1 MGFDDE
7 NKIRYLMNYNKS
19 DGFIAVHYSDDSY
32 EYYEDTE
39 ENEQAILNILIK
51 QLENKE
57 TMSTNIKSLMDLK
70 KISKTRRE
78 LVMTL
83 TMMAS
88 IMSFEENAF
97 ISIMLLLASLVC
109 GELYGKVKKDF
120 DELSTMN
127 QRLDN
132 QKYYL
137 FYQNAF
143 ESMDF
148 QSDALWKNI
157 SLINRK
163 KVKRALNNNGKL
175 DINTVVTIPFYVLIQ
190 LVTNYTDLVKNSSKK
205 EYVLSQDK

>member
-19 DGFIAVHYSDDSY
+19 DGFIVVHYSDDSY

>member
-7 NKIRYLMNYNKS
+7 NKIRYLMNYNKI

-57 TMSTNIKSLMDLK
+57 SMCANIKSLMDLK

-88 IMSFEENAF
+88 IMSFEENVF
-97 ISIMLLLASLVC
+97 ISVTLLLASLVC

-127 QRLDN
+127 QKLDN